1 MEIVITLER
10 EPGAP
15 TVGIYSENPK
25 ITVVR
30 DASASDRELLEAYA
44 YALEE
49 HHRDLPEAANAAA
62 G

>member
-15 TVGIYSENPK
+15 TVGISADGPAIY
-25 ITVVR
+25 VVR
-30 DASASDRELLEAYA
+30 DAIVSDRKLLEAYA

-49 HHRDLPEAANAAA
+49 HQKTPV
-62 G
+62 

>member
-15 TVGIYSENPK
+15 TVGISSEHPN

-30 DASASDRELLEAYA
+30 DASVSDRELLTAYA
-44 YALEE
+44 DLLEFSRE
-49 HHRDLPEAANAAA
+49 ETPATTF
-62 G
+62 